1 MKVGDL
7 VRFATPGALQHAVDI
22 RRFGIIVRFDEDD
35 DPVIIWSTPSF
46 NNRAE
51 PNFRAH
57 IIVLSKA

>member
-7 VRFATPGALQHAVDI
+7 VRFVGTGEPLWRAVN
-22 RRFGIIVRFDEDD
+22 RRFGIIVSFDEDD
-35 DPVIIWSTPSF
+35 DPKIIWSAPSY

-57 IIVLSKA
+57 IIVLSEM